1 MGAGQHLINI
11 IAVHTGARYVI
22 MEHAHQDSLKFRSTL
37 AVMRLVIKAS
47 GIRRG
52 LTAPLWFF

>member
-11 IAVHTGARYVI
+11 IVVHTGACYPF
-22 MEHAHQDSLKFRSTL
+22 MEHSHQDSLKFRSTL